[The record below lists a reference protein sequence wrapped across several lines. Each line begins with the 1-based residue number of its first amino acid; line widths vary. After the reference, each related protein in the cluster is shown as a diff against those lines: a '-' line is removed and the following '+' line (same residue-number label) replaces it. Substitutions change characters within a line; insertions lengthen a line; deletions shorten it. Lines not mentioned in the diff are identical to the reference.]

1 MLVSTFEILLRG
13 VAVGL
18 ASSVTV
24 GPVAVMCIQRTLSKT
39 SRSGLVSGL
48 GVACADT
55 LMAVIAYFFYAMLQR
70 QIEQYSAALH
80 IGGGALIV
88 VVGIYIFFQKPVP
101 QTRRNQTQSSSSWK
115 DFASMFG
122 ITIANFVMII
132 PYLLAFFAMFGVST
146 ADSQNVSVAILWSS
160 FLTIAGFFC
169 GAVAWWFGLTSLI
182 GMFRRRFRPHHMKT
196 INRVAGAIVA
206 LLGLITIV
214 TTVTTLTQLSINGL

>member
-1 MLVSTFEILLRG
+1 MLVSTIEVLMRG

-24 GPVAVMCIQRTLSKT
+24 GPVAVLCIQRTLSKT
-39 SRSGLVSGL
+39 RRSGLVSGL

-55 LMAVIAYFFYAMLQR
+55 LMAIIAYFFYAMLQS
-70 QIEQYSAALH
+70 QIEQYSTVLH
-80 IGGGALIV
+80 IGGGVLIV
-88 VVGIYIFFQKPVP
+88 AVGIYIFFQKPVP
-101 QTRRNQTQSSSSWK
+101 QTRRNQNTVGSSWK

-132 PYLLAFFAMFGVST
+132 PYLLAFFAMFGVGT
-146 ADSQNVSVAILWSS
+146 ADLEKVDMAILWSS

-182 GMFRRRFRPHHMKT
+182 SLFRRRFRPHHMKT
-196 INRVAGAIVA
+196 INRIAGAIVA
-206 LLGLITIV
+206 LLGLITINS
-214 TTVTTLTQLSINGL
+214 TISTLL